1 MLTTDRSD
9 YDKLFDTWCVGL
21 GAIPTEAR
29 REAYWKGLSK
39 MSVIQFS
46 RVVDHCLSE
55 DGPEKI
61 PTVPGVWKLWR
72 SIAAAA
78 RTRSMPPPQPP
89 EEQSEGLKLV
99 NGMFLQYINRR
110 RVLEQFQGNIDVPK
124 RRAACLGMVPWLNQ
138 AIEED
143 LRPSREELQRMFDA
157 EMTKIPDLSS
167 TIEWLEPELARQ
179 RREDQERIRRERGG
193 GYRLS

>member
-9 YDKLFDTWCVGL
+9 YDKLFDSWCVGL

-55 DGPEKI
+55 DGPEKM

-78 RTRSMPPPQPP
+78 RSRSMPPPPPP
-89 EEQSEGLKLV
+89 EELSKGLQHV
-99 NGMFLQYINRR
+99 NGMFLKYLLRR
-110 RVLEQFQGNIDVPK
+110 RVAEGFKGDINMPG
-124 RRAACLGMVPWLNQ
+124 RRATCLDLGAWLDRL
-138 AIEED
+138 IRED
-143 LRPSREELQRMFDA
+143 LAPNREELQSVFDKA
-157 EMTKIPDLSS
+157 MAAVKDAPGALVG
-167 TIEWLEPELARQ
+167 A
-179 RREDQERIRRERGG
+179 
-193 GYRLS
+193 